1 MADFRPKRVIPRQ
14 RPGLVPTFR
23 SSCYVGAPT
32 PTNFGKSW
40 ALANILILVALFL
53 SEVPGSN
60 SPRAV
65 QELQIGGTRTTT
77 NREHGDPAR
86 CAQRVRVDDAEL

>member
-40 ALANILILVALFL
+40 ALANILILVPLFYL
-53 SEVPGSN
+53 KFLDRN
-60 SPRAV
+60 LPRAV

-86 CAQRVRVDDAEL
+86 WAQRVRVDDAEL